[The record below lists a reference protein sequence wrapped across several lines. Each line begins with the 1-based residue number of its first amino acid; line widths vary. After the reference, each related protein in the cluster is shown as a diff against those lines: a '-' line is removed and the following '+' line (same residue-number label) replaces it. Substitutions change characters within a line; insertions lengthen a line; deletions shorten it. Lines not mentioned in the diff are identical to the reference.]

1 MPRAH
6 EANKSILFAQIFD
19 RYEVTLREFGQIK
32 DALFAHVNKALKRL
46 SNDSTPKWIAQSNL

>member
-46 SNDSTPKWIAQSNL
+46 SNDSTPKWIAD